1 MRLAD
6 IETRLGSLE
15 ELERIIGAM
24 RSLASMRVLEAE
36 RALGGVRAYAATLA
50 TAIADALLLWS
61 DRSTPATSI
70 QPHRALVLCTS
81 EHGFVGGFN
90 ERLLEAARSMLAPED
105 RLLILGT
112 RGSMLAEGR
121 GWRSLAS
128 FAAPTR
134 LASVPEAVRGI
145 VTALYRLI
153 ARGEIGRAEV
163 VFVRTERGTTPR
175 VETRA
180 LFPLSLPHSAGAAA
194 RLPPLH
200 HLPPAILLEKLAAE
214 YVFALL
220 TEAATESLASENAAR
235 FNAMEAAEDH
245 LSHKLEELGR
255 EARQARQEEVTTE
268 LLDLVAGSE
277 AASTTE

>member
-6 IETRLGSLE
+6 IEARLGSLE
-15 ELERIIGAM
+15 ELEHIIGAM
-24 RSLASMRVLEAE
+24 RSLASMRVLEAD
-36 RALGGVRAYAATLA
+36 RALGGVREYAATLA

-61 DRSTPATSI
+61 DRSTPAT
-70 QPHRALVLCTS
+70 PVEAHRALVLCTS

-90 ERLLEAARSMLAPED
+90 ERLLEAARGKLAPED

-112 RGSMLAEGR
+112 RGAMLAEGR

-145 VTALYRLI
+145 VTELYRLI

-163 VFVRTERGTTPR
+163 VFVRTERGMAPR

-180 LFPLSLPHSAGAAA
+180 LFPLSLPPSPGAAA

-245 LSHKLEELGR
+245 LSHRLEELGR
-255 EARQARQEEVTTE
+255 EACQARQEEVTTE

-277 AASTTE
+277 AASPTE